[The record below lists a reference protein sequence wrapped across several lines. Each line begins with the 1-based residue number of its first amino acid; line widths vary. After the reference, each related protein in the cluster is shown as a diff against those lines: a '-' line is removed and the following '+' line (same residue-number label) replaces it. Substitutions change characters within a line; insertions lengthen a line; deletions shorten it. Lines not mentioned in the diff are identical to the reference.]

1 MTEAASSG
9 SGQAGGP
16 GRSGR
21 SGRVRVASYNL
32 RGLRDDTAAVVDVVR
47 AIDPDVLLLQEIPR
61 HPLSGYRVT
70 DLARRC
76 DLHWSGRTRR
86 VSGTSMLTSMRVIAA
101 DAVDHPL
108 PVGFAE
114 NPRSWTASVITR
126 PGGGRLAVG
135 SLHLPLQAGQR
146 LDHVRR
152 VLAAVESGPAAAG
165 VPVVLGGDMNEDHEA
180 PAWEAL
186 AGRLPQVSA
195 AEATFPAHNPHRA
208 IDALFASRDLR
219 VHPGDRSVLDPA
231 RVRAASD
238 HWPVWVDVEV

>member
-9 SGQAGGP
+9 SGGAE
-16 GRSGR
+16 RSGR
-21 SGRVRVASYNL
+21 PGTVRVASYNL

-76 DLHWSGRTRR
+76 DLHWSGRTHRLA
-86 VSGTSMLTSMRVIAA
+86 GTSMLTSMRVIAA
-101 DAVDHPL
+101 DTVDHGL

-114 NPRSWTASVITR
+114 NPRSWSASVVTR

-135 SLHLPLQAGQR
+135 SLHLPLQSGQR
-146 LDHVRR
+146 VDHVRR

-165 VPVVLGGDMNEDHEA
+165 VPVVLGGDLNEDEQG
-180 PAWEAL
+180 PAWQAL
-186 AGRLPQVSA
+186 AARLPQVSA
-195 AEATFPAHNPHRA
+195 PEGTFPAHHPHRA
-208 IDALFASRDLR
+208 IDALFGSRDLR
-219 VHPGDRSVLDPA
+219 VRPGDRAALDPR

-238 HWPVWVDVEV
+238 HWPVWVDVEL